1 MKIYEITNKNKTWN
15 SLNNIDILSVRD
27 TYNDIVRAAELAV
40 KLKRLSMMLAIQ
52 QMIIELID
60 KIDKILKINYPD
72 VDDQDVIDM
81 KVELTQYR
89 DSLLEIYQKI
99 N

>member
-1 MKIYEITNKNKTWN
+1 MKIYEITDKNKTWN
-15 SLNNIDILSVRD
+15 SLNNIDIQTVRD
-27 TYNDIVRAAELAV
+27 TYNDIVRATELAV
-40 KLKRLSMMLAIQ
+40 KLKRTSMMLAIQ
-52 QMIIELID
+52 QMITELID

-72 VDDQDVIDM
+72 FDDQDVIDM

-89 DSLLEIYQKI
+89 DSLLEIYRKI